1 MKRMTH
7 LSIAAMLA
15 TLVAP
20 IPGQAKE
27 ALSYGPVPDWG
38 QYKQL
43 GEAALRAKLT
53 DPERWTI
60 EWPYGYVSGVW
71 RHKGRYVGYMTCGR
85 LRTETPG
92 DGVAVVQFLT
102 VIDNDM
108 VKIADISSKD
118 RNSLVNVW
126 CHQLISRA
134 LPPVAQME
142 ASAGRRIA
150 RLGFSLRPMA
160 EGAYVVNVETDS
172 LASKAGLKQG
182 MVLNSAN
189 GIKLGGMG
197 TATGV
202 LLESDARTWRFETA
216 TGDAFT
222 LEVAP

>member
-1 MKRMTH
+1 MKTRIV
-7 LSIAAMLA
+7 LSVAAILA
-15 TLVAP
+15 VLPAVA
-20 IPGQAKE
+20 QAKQE
-27 ALSYGPVPDWG
+27 VSYGPVPEWG
-38 QYKQL
+38 RYKQL
-43 GEAALRAKLT
+43 AEAALCAKLPE
-53 DPERWTI
+53 PERWTI
-60 EWPYGYVSGVW
+60 EWPYGYVPGVW

-92 DGVAVVQFLT
+92 DGVGVVQFLT

-108 VKIADISSKD
+108 VKIADISSKE

-142 ASAGRRIA
+142 ASAERRVV

-160 EGAYVVNVETDS
+160 DGAYVVSVEADS
-172 LASKAGLKQG
+172 FASKAGLAPG
-182 MVLNSAN
+182 MVLVSAN

-197 TATGV
+197 AATGV

-216 TGDAFT
+216 TGDALI